1 MNYTIIN
8 ADCFEEIKNF
18 ADNSIDLIIT
28 SPPYSDIISYGKNID
43 VKKSSEYVDWILP
56 LFNEIY
62 RVLKPSGSFILN
74 INDNC
79 SGGYRN
85 TFIYE
90 LIYRS
95 SKETKLK
102 FYDTYI
108 WHKKNGIPNG
118 ANKRFRNTT
127 EFIFHFCKDN
137 KLMKFYMDR
146 VLEEAKDKD
155 KKTQQYPKAQSNF
168 ENGIRTHNTILRKP
182 KDKVRPDNV
191 FTFDTVDDNRKKIK
205 YLTGSANKTKDGYTE
220 NTNIR
225 ILPEKTRPDNVF
237 RFATAGASRDN
248 TIKHPAPFNKE
259 LPQYFINLLT
269 DEGDIVMDTFGG
281 IMTSGLAAKSLN
293 RNFIGIELNEKY
305 AEFGEKRINGDLLD
319 IYEVCQYD
327 MDDNLIAC
335 YKNRMEASKATGI
348 DDGDIMRTYNR
359 TKFNSRGGYKWKLKQ
374 K

>member
-43 VKKSSEYVDWILP
+43 VKKSTEYVDWILP

-146 VLEEAKDKD
+146 VLEETNDET
-155 KKTQQYPKAQSNF
+155 KKRFKR
-168 ENGIRTHNTILRKP
+168 NGLSTPQGKI
-182 KDKVRPDNV
+182 
-191 FTFDTVDDNRKKIK
+191 VDGSRKKIK

-220 NTNIR
+220 KTNIR
-225 ILPEKTRPDNVF
+225 ILPDKTRPDNVF

>member
-1 MNYTIIN
+1 MNHTIIN

-79 SGGYRN
+79 SNGYRN

-108 WHKKNGIPNG
+108 WHKRNGIPNG
-118 ANKRFRNTT
+118 ANKRFRNNT
-127 EFIFHFCKDN
+127 EFIFHFCKDA
-137 KLMKFYMDR
+137 KQMKFYMDR
-146 VLEEAKDKD
+146 VLIE
-155 KKTQQYPKAQSNF
+155 
-168 ENGIRTHNTILRKP
+168 P
-182 KDKVRPDNV
+182 KDSYK
-191 FTFDTVDDNRKKIK
+191 NRFNNEVVYDGQGQIVEGARIKKKIK
-205 YLTGSANKTKDGYTE
+205 YLTASVNKTKDGYTE

-225 ILPEKTRPDNVF
+225 ILPDKTRPDNVF

-305 AEFGEKRINGDLLD
+305 AEFGEKRIN
-319 IYEVCQYD
+319 
-327 MDDNLIAC
+327 
-335 YKNRMEASKATGI
+335 KH
-348 DDGDIMRTYNR
+348 
-359 TKFNSRGGYKWKLKQ
+359 
-374 K
+374 